1 MGLLDRWTKKKKEE
15 QLKDV
20 QTEKKPVAVLPVK
33 KETKTAL
40 ASLTLRRS
48 GPAEKLEAVGEK
60 KTSGFAG
67 RSYAVLIR
75 PLVTEKSA
83 TMGALNKYGFLVRKN
98 TNKEEIKKAI
108 KEVYGV
114 MPKDV
119 NIINVQG
126 RQVRFGRRL
135 GRRTDFKKAI
145 ITLKK
150 GETITV
156 HEGV

>member
-15 QLKDV
+15 QLKDA

-33 KETKTAL
+33 KETKT
-40 ASLTLRRS
+40 
-48 GPAEKLEAVGEK
+48 PVVEKTEGTGEK
-60 KTSGFAG
+60 KNKGSAG
-67 RSYAVLIR
+67 RYYAVLVR

-83 TMGALNKYGFLVRKN
+83 TMGAQNKYGFLVRKN

-108 KEVYGV
+108 KAVYGV

-119 NIINVQG
+119 NIINMQG
-126 RQVRFGRRL
+126 RQVHFGRRL
-135 GRRTDFKKAI
+135 GRRSDFKKAI
-145 ITLKK
+145 VTLKK
-150 GETITV
+150 GDSITV